1 MFQSQMNKRKSRK
14 EMAQSESPW
23 TERVMLGKLG
33 LGDLGDTQLVSKQK
47 LTSKFKMKVRKQL
60 KNRC

>member
-14 EMAQSESPW
+14 EMAQLESPW

-33 LGDLGDTQLVSKQK
+33 LGDLGDTQLVSK
-47 LTSKFKMKVRKQL
+47 
-60 KNRC
+60 